1 MSRTLAQ
8 ERSAFALAEV
18 LKIQNN
24 QTEFKSLV
32 EGLPAM
38 ILQNGFGQ
46 ALSFLLA
53 KKKDYHLAVFD
64 SIANWLKD
72 RAILPTTDRG
82 QVMREISTM
91 GQQQY
96 LQAQREAMFFLE
108 WVKRYAK
115 AFFETKTGG

>member
-18 LKIQNN
+18 SKIQNN
-24 QTEFKSLV
+24 QSEFKSLA

-53 KKKDYHLAVFD
+53 KKKDCHLAVFD
-64 SIANWLKD
+64 SIARWLKE
-72 RAILPTTDRG
+72 RAILQTTDRG
-82 QVMREISTM
+82 QVMLAISTM

-96 LQAQREAMFFLE
+96 LQAQRETLVLLE

-115 AFFETKTGG
+115 AFFDGE